1 MRIAPT
7 DGISQVKETA
17 MSREAQDNIRA
28 RAIEWHIRLRDG
40 DDATWEAFA
49 EWLAEDVRHAEAYEA
64 VEAADQAI
72 DPLLPHV
79 VIREAANDQRE
90 PVQPPARRRW
100 GRGLIGGTIAA
111 SVAAAALLFSGQASS
126 RYDVVTAPGERR
138 VVALDAATEVTL
150 NGGTRMTF
158 DRDDPRFASL
168 ASGEALFRVRH
179 DVRNPFRLEVGGNVV
194 EDAGTVFNVV
204 HERNEVRVAVAEG
217 KIVYNPGAGAV
228 SLDAGQS
235 LVDRGG
241 AARVKVDDVPV
252 AAVGSWKTGS
262 LIYTAAP
269 LSRVA
274 DELSRALGVRIAA
287 APSIADRPFSG
298 TITLDGSGA
307 GQLRRLSPAL
317 NVAIEEG
324 PDGWIM
330 RPAGSAAP

>member
-1 MRIAPT
+1 MRIVST
-7 DGISQVKETA
+7 GGISQVKETA
-17 MSREAQDNIRA
+17 MRHEVQDNIRA

-49 EWLAEDVRHAEAYEA
+49 AWLAEDPRHAEAYDA

-72 DPLLPHV
+72 APLLPHV
-79 VIREAANDQRE
+79 VIREAANDHDE
-90 PVQPPARRRW
+90 PAQRRW
-100 GRGLIGGTIAA
+100 RGGLFGGAIAA
-111 SVAAAALLFSGQASS
+111 SVAVAVLLFLSPAPS
-126 RYDVVTAPGERR
+126 RYDVVTASGERR

-150 NGGTRMTF
+150 NGATRMTF
-158 DRDDPRFASL
+158 DRKDPRFASL

-179 DVRNPFRLEVGGNVV
+179 DQRNPFRLEVGVNVV

-204 HERNEVRVAVAEG
+204 HEQGEVRVAVAEG
-217 KIVYNPGAGAV
+217 KIVYNPGSRAV

-241 AARVKVDDVPV
+241 TASVKVTDVPIT
-252 AAVGSWKTGS
+252 AVGSWKTGS
-262 LIYTAAP
+262 LVYAGAP

-274 DELSRALGVRIAA
+274 EELSRAIGVPVAA
-287 APSIADRPFSG
+287 APSIAGQPFFG
-298 TITLDGSGA
+298 TIILDGSGA
-307 GQLRRLSPAL
+307 GQLRRLGPAL
-317 NVAIEEG
+317 NVSVEER

>member
-7 DGISQVKETA
+7 GGILQVKETA
-17 MSREAQDNIRA
+17 MPRESQDSIRA

-49 EWLAEDVRHAEAYEA
+49 QWLAEDARHAETYDA
-64 VEAADQAI
+64 VEAADRAI
-72 DPLLPHV
+72 EPLLPHV
-79 VIREAANDQRE
+79 VIREAANDLDE
-90 PVQPPARRRW
+90 PVRPPARRRW
-100 GRGLIGGTIAA
+100 LQGLVGGTIAA
-111 SVAAAALLFSGQASS
+111 SVAAAALLFSGPASG

-150 NGGTRMTF
+150 NGATRMTF

-179 DVRNPFRLEVGGNVV
+179 DVWNPFRLEVGANVV

-204 HERNEVRVAVAEG
+204 HERGEVRVAVAEG

-235 LVDRGG
+235 LVDRG
-241 AARVKVDDVPV
+241 AKDVRVTDVPV
-252 AAVGSWKTGS
+252 AGVGSWKTGS
-262 LIYTAAP
+262 LIYAGAP

-274 DELSRALGVRIAA
+274 DELGRALGVSIAT

-298 TITLDGSGA
+298 TIALDGSGV
-307 GQLRRLSPAL
+307 GQLRRLGPAL
-317 NVAIEEG
+317 NVAVEEG

-330 RPAGSAAP
+330 RPSDSAVP

>member
-7 DGISQVKETA
+7 GGISQVKETA
-17 MSREAQDNIRA
+17 MPRESQDSIRA

-49 EWLAEDVRHAEAYEA
+49 EWLAEDVRHADAYDA

-72 DPLLPHV
+72 DPLLPDV
-79 VIREAANDQRE
+79 VIREAANDLDE
-90 PVQPPARRRW
+90 PAQPPALRRW
-100 GRGLIGGTIAA
+100 RWGLLGGTVAA
-111 SVAAAALLFSGQASS
+111 SIAAAALLFSGPAPS
-126 RYDVVTAPGERR
+126 RYDVVTAPGERQ
-138 VVALDAATEVTL
+138 VVALDAVTEVTL
-150 NGGTRMTF
+150 NGATRMTF
-158 DRDDPRFASL
+158 DRKDPRFASL

-179 DVRNPFRLEVGGNVV
+179 DERNPFRLEVGANIV

-204 HERNEVRVAVAEG
+204 HEQGEVRIAVAEG
-217 KIVYNPGAGAV
+217 KIVYNPGARAV

-241 AARVKVDDVPV
+241 ATRVKVIDVPIT
-252 AAVGSWKTGS
+252 AVGSWKTGS
-262 LIYTAAP
+262 LVYAGAP

-274 DELSRALGVRIAA
+274 EELSRALGVRIAA

-298 TITLDGSGA
+298 TITLDGSGV

-317 NVAIEEG
+317 NVAVEER

-330 RPAGSAAP
+330 GPAGSAAP

>member
-1 MRIAPT
+1 MRIVPIG
-7 DGISQVKETA
+7 GILQVKETA
-17 MSREAQDNIRA
+17 MRLESQDSVRA

-49 EWLAEDVRHAEAYEA
+49 EWLAEDVRHAEAYDA
-64 VEAADQAI
+64 VEEADQAI

-79 VIREAANDQRE
+79 IIREAANDLDE
-90 PVQPPARRRW
+90 PVQLAAPRRW
-100 GRGLIGGTIAA
+100 RWGLLGGTVAASIAA
-111 SVAAAALLFSGQASS
+111 TVLLFSGPAPS
-126 RYDVVTAPGERR
+126 RYDVVTAPGERQ

-150 NGGTRMTF
+150 NGATRMTF
-158 DRDDPRFASL
+158 DRNDPRFASL

-179 DVRNPFRLEVGGNVV
+179 DVRNPFRLEVGANIV

-204 HERNEVRVAVAEG
+204 HERGEVRVAVAEG
-217 KIVYNPGAGAV
+217 KIVYNPGARAV

-235 LVDRGG
+235 LVDRGVKD
-241 AARVKVDDVPV
+241 VKVIDVPI

-262 LIYTAAP
+262 LVYAGAP
-269 LSRVA
+269 LSSVA
-274 DELSRALGVRIAA
+274 EELSRALGVRIAA

-317 NVAIEEG
+317 NVAVEER

-330 RPAGSAAP
+330 GPAGSAAP

>member
-1 MRIAPT
+1 MRIALIG
-7 DGISQVKETA
+7 GILQVKETA
-17 MSREAQDNIRA
+17 MPHEVKDNIRA

-40 DDATWEAFA
+40 DDAIWEAFA
-49 EWLAEDVRHAEAYEA
+49 EWLAEDVRHAEAYDA
-64 VEAADQAI
+64 IEAADQAI
-72 DPLLPHV
+72 DPLLSHI
-79 VIREAANDQRE
+79 VIREAANDHDE
-90 PVQPPARRRW
+90 PPRRRW
-100 GRGLIGGTIAA
+100 RGGLFGGAIAA
-111 SVAAAALLFSGQASS
+111 SIAAAVLLFSSPTSG

-150 NGGTRMTF
+150 NGATRMTF
-158 DRDDPRFASL
+158 DRKDPRFASL

-179 DVRNPFRLEVGGNVV
+179 DVQNPFRLEVGTNIV

-204 HERNEVRVAVAEG
+204 HQRGEVRVAVAEG
-217 KIVYNPGAGAV
+217 RIVYNPGARAV

-241 AARVKVDDVPV
+241 ATSLKVADVPIT
-252 AAVGSWKTGS
+252 AVGSWKTGS
-262 LIYTAAP
+262 LVYAGAP

-274 DELSRALGVRIAA
+274 EDLSRALGVPVAA
-287 APSIADRPFSG
+287 APSIAGQPFFG
-298 TITLDGSGA
+298 TIILDGSGA

-317 NVAIEEG
+317 NIAVEER

>member
-1 MRIAPT
+1 MRIVPT
-7 DGISQVKETA
+7 FGISQVKETA
-17 MSREAQDNIRA
+17 MPRESQDSIRA

-40 DDATWEAFA
+40 DDAAWEAFA
-49 EWLAEDVRHAEAYEA
+49 EWLAEDARHAEAYDA
-64 VEAADQAI
+64 VEAADQEI

-79 VIREAANDQRE
+79 VIREAANDLDAPAE
-90 PVQPPARRRW
+90 PPTRRRW
-100 GRGLIGGTIAA
+100 RLGLIGGSVAA
-111 SVAAAALLFSGQASS
+111 SVAAAVVLFSGPAPS

-150 NGGTRMTF
+150 NGATRMTF
-158 DRDDPRFASL
+158 DRNDPRFASL

-179 DVRNPFRLEVGGNVV
+179 DVRNPFRLEVGANIV

-204 HERNEVRVAVAEG
+204 HERDEVRVAVAEG
-217 KIVYNPGAGAV
+217 KIVYNPGVRAV

-241 AARVKVDDVPV
+241 AARVKVSDVPV
-252 AAVGSWKTGS
+252 AAVGSWKRGS
-262 LIYTAAP
+262 LVYAGAP

-274 DELSRALGVRIAA
+274 DELGRALGVRIAA

-298 TITLDGSGA
+298 TIALDGSGV
-307 GQLRRLSPAL
+307 GQLGRLSPAL
-317 NVAIEEG
+317 NVVVEEG

-330 RPAGSAAP
+330 RPTVSAAP

>member
-7 DGISQVKETA
+7 GGISQVKETA
-17 MSREAQDNIRA
+17 MPRESQDNVRA

-40 DDATWEAFA
+40 DDATWEAFT
-49 EWLAEDVRHAEAYEA
+49 EWLAEDVRHAEAYDG
-64 VEAADQAI
+64 VEAADRAI
-72 DPLLPHV
+72 EPLLPHV
-79 VIREAANDQRE
+79 VIREAANDLDE
-90 PVQPPARRRW
+90 PVRSSARRRW
-100 GRGLIGGTIAA
+100 RQGLVGGAIAA
-111 SVAAAALLFSGQASS
+111 SVAAAVLLFAGAAPG

-150 NGGTRMTF
+150 NGATRMTF

-179 DVRNPFRLEVGGNVV
+179 DVRNPFRLEVGANIV

-204 HERNEVRVAVAEG
+204 HERGEVRVAVAEG

-235 LVDRGG
+235 LVDRG
-241 AARVKVDDVPV
+241 AKDVKVTDVPV
-252 AAVGSWKTGS
+252 AGVGSWKTGS
-262 LIYTAAP
+262 LVYAGAP

-274 DELSRALGVRIAA
+274 DELGRALGVRIAT

-298 TITLDGSGA
+298 TIALDGSGVR
-307 GQLRRLSPAL
+307 QLRRLGPAL
-317 NVAIEEG
+317 DVAVEEG

-330 RPAGSAAP
+330 RPNDSAAP

>member
-7 DGISQVKETA
+7 GGISQVKETA
-17 MSREAQDNIRA
+17 MSREAQDDIRA

-49 EWLAEDVRHAEAYEA
+49 GWLAEDVRHAEAYDA
-64 VEAADQAI
+64 VESADQAI

-79 VIREAANDQRE
+79 VIREAANDQGE

-111 SVAAAALLFSGQASS
+111 SVAAAVLLFSGQASS

-241 AARVKVDDVPV
+241 AARVKLDDVPV

-262 LIYTAAP
+262 FIYAAAP

-298 TITLDGSGA
+298 TITLDGSGT

>member
-111 SVAAAALLFSGQASS
+111 SVAAAVLLFSGQASS
-126 RYDVVTAPGERR
+126 RYDVVTAPGERQ

-179 DVRNPFRLEVGGNVV
+179 DVRNPFRLEVGANIV

-204 HERNEVRVAVAEG
+204 HEQGEVRVAVAEG
-217 KIVYNPGAGAV
+217 KIVYNPGARAV

-241 AARVKVDDVPV
+241 PARVNVADVPI

-262 LIYTAAP
+262 LVYDGAP

-274 DELSRALGVRIAA
+274 ADLSRALGVPVAA
-287 APSIADRPFSG
+287 APPIADQPFFG
-298 TITLDGSGA
+298 TIILDGSDA
-307 GQLRRLSPAL
+307 GQLERLGPAL
-317 NVAIEEG
+317 NVSVVERPG
-324 PDGWIM
+324 GWIM

>member
-1 MRIAPT
+1 MRIAST
-7 DGISQVKETA
+7 GGILQVKETA
-17 MSREAQDNIRA
+17 MPRESQDSIRA

-49 EWLAEDVRHAEAYEA
+49 EWLAEDMRHAEAYDA

-79 VIREAANDQRE
+79 VIREAANDLDE
-90 PVQPPARRRW
+90 PAPPPARRRW
-100 GRGLIGGTIAA
+100 RRSLVGGTIAA
-111 SVAAAALLFSGQASS
+111 SVAAAVLLFSSPAPS
-126 RYDVVTAPGERR
+126 RYDVVTAPGERQ

-150 NGGTRMTF
+150 NGATRMTF
-158 DRDDPRFASL
+158 DRKDPRFASL

-179 DVRNPFRLEVGGNVV
+179 DVRKPFRLEVGANIV

-204 HERNEVRVAVAEG
+204 HQQGEVRVAVAEG
-217 KIVYNPGAGAV
+217 KIVYNPGTRAV

-235 LVDRGG
+235 LVDRG
-241 AARVKVDDVPV
+241 AKDVEVSDV
-252 AAVGSWKTGS
+252 AITAVGSWKTGA
-262 LIYTAAP
+262 LIYAGAP

-274 DELSRALGVRIAA
+274 EELSRALGVRIAA
-287 APSIADRPFSG
+287 APVIADRPFSG
-298 TITLDGSGA
+298 TITLDGSGV

-317 NVAIEEG
+317 NVAVEER